1 MRIYWAEGAPNI
13 MNRPVYLD
21 YNATTPMDP
30 RVLEAIIPYFSEKF
44 GNEASRTHVYGWE
57 AYEAVKKARESI
69 ALAVGARN
77 SEEIIFTSGATES
90 NNLALKGLVRA
101 SGKKPAHIITQK
113 TEHKCIL
120 ESCAALE
127 KEGHQVTYLD
137 VSPEGLVSPDD
148 VKKNIRQNTLLCSIM
163 TANNEV
169 GTLQPI
175 AKIAVICHSRGVLF
189 HSDAVQAVGKIPLD
203 VQKEGIDLM
212 SLSSHKIYGPKGIG
226 VLYIALKKPPI
237 PLQALMDGGGHERKK
252 RSGTLNVP
260 GIVGLAKALEICGE
274 EREKESMRLTAL
286 RDYFIKTLRQKC
298 EGIRLNG
305 HPTLR
310 LPNNINLTIDYVP
323 AEELI
328 SATPEIAFS
337 TGSACGS
344 GESEPSYVIQ
354 ALGLSEEEANS
365 TVRFGLGRWTTREN
379 IDYAVDKISQAVKK
393 IRGQSIKYE
402 IAQQGV

>member
-1 MRIYWAEGAPNI
+1 
-13 MNRPVYLD
+13 MNHPIYLD

-30 RVLEAIIPYFSEKF
+30 SVLEAMTPYFTEKF

-57 AYEAVKKARESI
+57 AFEAVKQAREIISKCI
-69 ALAVGARN
+69 GAQN
-77 SEEIIFTSGATES
+77 LEEIIFTSGATES
-90 NNLALKGLVRA
+90 NNLAIKGLVRA

-120 ESCAALE
+120 ESCTTLE

-148 VKKNIRQNTLLCSIM
+148 VKKNIRENTVLCSIM
-163 TANNEV
+163 TANNEI

-175 AKIAVICHSRGVLF
+175 AEIAAICHAKGVLF
-189 HSDAVQAVGKIPLD
+189 HSDTVQAVGKIPLN

-212 SLSSHKIYGPKGIG
+212 SLSGHKIYGPKGIG
-226 VLYIALKKPPI
+226 ALYIALKKPPI
-237 PLQALMDGGGHERKK
+237 PLQALLEGGGHERNK

-260 GIVGLAKALEICGE
+260 GIVGLGKALEICCE
-274 EREKESMRLTAL
+274 EREKESARLTHL
-286 RDYFIKTLRQKC
+286 RYYFIKTLRQKC

-328 SATPEIAFS
+328 SATPELAFS

-344 GESEPSYVIQ
+344 GEPEPSYVIK
-354 ALGLSEEEANS
+354 ALGLSEEQGKS

-402 IAQQGV
+402 MAQQGV